1 LNHATAHTRGRWVQA
16 EKRDAAIQAKN
27 ASYKKNEMKK
37 FIILCLLS
45 TIFFFSCEKNE
56 DSDQLMDIRYIAWQY
71 LSDQSKS
78 TVTINWM
85 NAPVTETEYIGLDAY
100 AVSFKTSEDAV
111 LGPLIIYIDKYS
123 KIVIGTTKRM

>member
-1 LNHATAHTRGRWVQA
+1 VHA

-85 NAPVTETEYIGLDAY
+85 NAPVTETEYIGLNAY

-111 LGPLIIYIDKYS
+111 LGPFIIYIDKYS